1 MLRDGIMKLAILG
14 PGKDAAGYTT
24 KRLLEEARKQF
35 KKASLVPVAEVM
47 LKVNDGMDA
56 LWEGKS
62 ILDYDY
68 VLPRIDSK
76 RAQIG
81 YHVMRFLD
89 ETGIRKPYSAST
101 IVTAHNKF
109 LTLMEMVRRGI
120 PVPETWI
127 TGSKDMADGIID
139 KQKLPVI
146 MKLLSGFGGE
156 GVMIMES
163 REAAKATI
171 HTMKT
176 LKQEILIEKYLSNP
190 GEDIRGIVAG
200 DEVIASFKR
209 IANSG
214 EKKANI
220 HLGGKGVD
228 FKLSQE
234 MREIVLKAAKAIGS
248 KICAIDMVES
258 KGKAF
263 VIEANINPGLKGIE
277 KATNINVAQRIID
290 FVKSEIRR

>member
-1 MLRDGIMKLAILG
+1 MMKLAILG
-14 PGKDAAGYTT
+14 PGNDAAGYTT

-35 KKASLVPVAEVM
+35 KKACLVPVAEVM

-56 LWEGKS
+56 MWEGRS

-68 VLPRIDSK
+68 ILPRIDSK

-89 ETGIRKPYSAST
+89 ETGVRKPFSASS

-109 LTLMEMVRRGI
+109 LTLIEMVRRDI

-127 TGSKDMADGIID
+127 TGSKDMAGGIID
-139 KQKLPVI
+139 KQKMPVI

-163 REAAKATI
+163 KEAAKATI

-176 LKQEILIEKYLSNP
+176 LKQEILIEKYLPNP

-214 EKKANI
+214 EQKANI
-220 HLGGKGVD
+220 HLGGRGVD
-228 FKLSQE
+228 FKLSPE

-258 KGKAF
+258 KGKAY

-290 FVKSEIRR
+290 FVRGEIRR

>member
-1 MLRDGIMKLAILG
+1 MEIAILG
-14 PGKDAAGYTT
+14 PGEGVASHST
-24 KRLLEEARKQF
+24 KRLLQEARKLF
-35 KKASLVPVAEVM
+35 RKCELIPVADVK
-47 LKVNDGMDA
+47 LRVNDGMDA
-56 LWEGKS
+56 VWGKES
-62 ILDYDY
+62 LQGYDY
-68 VLPRIDSK
+68 ILPRIDSK

-89 ETGIRKPYSAST
+89 ETDVRKPYSAQT
-101 IVTAHNKF
+101 ILTAHNKF
-109 LTLMEMVRRGI
+109 LTLIELVKRGI

-127 TGSKDMADGIID
+127 TGSKETAGKIID

-163 REAAKATI
+163 KEAAKATI

-176 LKQEILIEKYLSNP
+176 LKQEILIEEYLPNP

-209 IANSG
+209 IASKG

-220 HLGGKGVD
+220 HLGGRGVD
-228 FKLSQE
+228 FRLTPE
-234 MREIVLKAAKAIGS
+234 MEEIVLKSAKAIGS
-248 KICAIDMVES
+248 KICAVDLVES
-258 KGKAF
+258 KGKVY
-263 VIEANINPGLKGIE
+263 VIETNINPGLKGIE
-277 KATNINVAQRIID
+277 KASTINVAQRIMD
-290 FVKSEIRR
+290 YVKGEVKK

>member
-1 MLRDGIMKLAILG
+1 MKLAILG
-14 PGKDAAGYTT
+14 PGNDAAGYST

-56 LWEGKS
+56 LWDSKS

-68 VLPRIDSK
+68 ILPRIDSK

-89 ETGIRKPYSAST
+89 ETGVRKPYSAST
-101 IVTAHNKF
+101 IITAHNKF

-127 TGSKDMADGIID
+127 TGSKEMADDIID

-171 HTMKT
+171 HTMRT
-176 LKQEILIEKYLSNP
+176 LKQEILIEKYLPNP

-209 IANSG
+209 VANTG

-220 HLGGKGVD
+220 HLGGRGVD
-228 FKLSQE
+228 FKLSPE
-234 MREIVLKAAKAIGS
+234 MRETVLKSAKAIGS

-258 KGKAF
+258 KDKAY

>member
-1 MLRDGIMKLAILG
+1 MKIAILG
-14 PGKDAAGYTT
+14 PGKDASGYSTQ
-24 KRLLEEARKQF
+24 RLVEEAKKQF
-35 KKASLVPVAEVM
+35 KKSELVPLSEVM

-56 LWEGKS
+56 LWDDKS
-62 ILDYDY
+62 LLDYDY
-68 VLPRIDSK
+68 ILPRIDSK

-81 YHVMRFLD
+81 YHVFRFLD
-89 ETGIRKPYSAST
+89 ETDVKKPYPAT
-101 IVTAHNKF
+101 AIVTAHNKF
-109 LTLMEMVRRGI
+109 LTLMEMVNRGI
-120 PVPETWI
+120 PVPETLI
-127 TGSKDMADGIID
+127 TASKEMAGKIID
-139 KQKLPVI
+139 KQKMPVI

-176 LKQEILIEKYLSNP
+176 LRQEILIEKYLENP

-209 IANSG
+209 IANAG

-220 HLGGKGVD
+220 HLGGRGVD
-228 FKLSQE
+228 FKLTPEMQE
-234 MREIVLKAAKAIGS
+234 IALNSAKAIDS

-258 KGKAF
+258 KGKVY

-290 FVKSEIRR
+290 YVKSVIKR

>member
-1 MLRDGIMKLAILG
+1 MEIAILG
-14 PGKDAAGYTT
+14 PGEGIASHST
-24 KRLLEEARKQF
+24 KRLLQEARKLF
-35 KKASLVPVAEVM
+35 RKCELIPVADVK
-47 LKVNDGMDA
+47 LRVNDGMDA
-56 LWEGKS
+56 VWGKES
-62 ILDYDY
+62 LQGYDY
-68 VLPRIDSK
+68 ILPRIDSK

-89 ETGIRKPYSAST
+89 ETDVRKPYSAQT
-101 IVTAHNKF
+101 ILTAHNKF
-109 LTLMEMVRRGI
+109 LTLIELVKRGI

-127 TGSKDMADGIID
+127 TGSKETAGKIID

-163 REAAKATI
+163 KEAAKATI

-176 LKQEILIEKYLSNP
+176 LKQEILIEEYLPNP

-209 IANSG
+209 IASKG

-220 HLGGKGVD
+220 HLGGRGVD
-228 FKLSQE
+228 FRLTPDME
-234 MREIVLKAAKAIGS
+234 EIVLKSAKAIGS
-248 KICAIDMVES
+248 KICAVDLVES
-258 KGKAF
+258 KGKVY
-263 VIEANINPGLKGIE
+263 VIETNINPGLKGIE
-277 KATNINVAQRIID
+277 KASTINVAQRIMD
-290 FVKSEIRR
+290 YVKGEVKK

>member
-1 MLRDGIMKLAILG
+1 
-14 PGKDAAGYTT
+14 
-24 KRLLEEARKQF
+24 
-35 KKASLVPVAEVM
+35 
-47 LKVNDGMDA
+47 
-56 LWEGKS
+56 
-62 ILDYDY
+62 LDYEY
-68 VLPRIDSK
+68 ILPRIDSK

-89 ETGIRKPYSAST
+89 GADVKKPYPAST
-101 IVTAHNKF
+101 ILTAHNKF
-109 LTLMEMVRRGI
+109 LTLLELVGRGI

-127 TGSKDMADGIID
+127 TGSKDIADEIID
-139 KQKLPVI
+139 KRKMPVI

-163 REAAKATI
+163 KEAAKATI

-176 LKQEILIEKYLSNP
+176 LRQEILIEKYIPNP

-209 IANSG
+209 IANPG

-220 HLGGKGVD
+220 HLGGRGVD
-228 FKLSQE
+228 FKLTPE
-234 MREIVLKAAKAIGS
+234 MQEIVLKSAKAIDA

-258 KGKAF
+258 RDKPY
-263 VIEANINPGLKGIE
+263 VIEANINPGLRGIE
-277 KATNINVAQRIID
+277 KATNINVAQRIMD
-290 FVKSEIRR
+290 YVKSEIKR

>member
-1 MLRDGIMKLAILG
+1 MKVAILG
-14 PGKDAAGYTT
+14 PGKDAAGYST
-24 KRLLEEARKQF
+24 KRLVEEARRQF
-35 KKASLVPVAEVM
+35 KKSELVPVAEVM
-47 LKVNDGMDA
+47 LKVNEGMDA
-56 LWEGKS
+56 LWGKKS
-62 ILDYDY
+62 LRDYDY
-68 VLPRIDSK
+68 ILPRIDSK

-81 YHVMRFLD
+81 YHVFRFLD
-89 ETGIRKPYSAST
+89 GAGVEKPYSSST

-109 LTLMEMVRRGI
+109 LTLMELVSREI

-127 TGSKDMADGIID
+127 TSCKEMADKIID
-139 KQKLPVI
+139 RQKLPVI

-163 REAAKATI
+163 KEAAKATI

-176 LKQEILIEKYLSNP
+176 LRQEILIEKYLPNP

-209 IANSG
+209 IANAG

-220 HLGGKGVD
+220 HLGGRGVD
-228 FKLSQE
+228 FKLTPE
-234 MREIVLKAAKAIGS
+234 MQEIVLKSAKAIGS

-258 KGKAF
+258 NGKVY
-263 VIEANINPGLKGIE
+263 VIEANINPGLRGIE

-290 FVKSEIRR
+290 YVKSVIKR